1 MEDVTPPPAGPGTGD
16 SASPPASPPRRLTRA
31 FVLAALVLALGV
43 GIYAFVQDLD
53 KSSTAKGMGS
63 FCNSVGLVMQLAY
76 ERQGGLSTLHKLVDK
91 QAAAV
96 GGRVRSDTHAFEL
109 ALSRHDT
116 STAQKYLLRLDEL
129 CRSDG
134 SPIST
139 PLTTSRSRPK

>member
-1 MEDVTPPPAGPGTGD
+1 VEDVASPPAGPGTGD
-16 SASPPASPPRRLTRA
+16 NASPAASPARRLTRA
-31 FVLAALVLALGV
+31 FVLAALVFALGV
-43 GIYAFVQDLD
+43 GFYAFVQDLD

-76 ERQGGLSTLHKLVDK
+76 ERQGGLRTLHKLVDK
-91 QAAAV
+91 QAVAV
-96 GGRVRSDTHAFEL
+96 GGRVLSDTRAFEL

-116 STAQKYLLRLDEL
+116 STAQTYLLRLDAL

-139 PLTTSRSRPK
+139 PITTSPPRAK

>member
-1 MEDVTPPPAGPGTGD
+1 VEDVTPPPVGSGAGN
-16 SASPPASPPRRLTRA
+16 SASPPANPPRRLTRA

-43 GIYAFVQDLD
+43 GVYGFVQDLD

-96 GGRVRSDTHAFEL
+96 GGRVLSDTRAFEL

-116 STAQKYLLRLDEL
+116 STAQKYLLRLDGL
-129 CRSDG
+129 CNSDG

-139 PLTTSRSRPK
+139 PLTTSPSRAK